1 MRVFLVDTGTRRQEV
16 TGAAAAINVAASDVY
31 LSQAQKSGHLNRL
44 EASGRT
50 AWAYGFTSV
59 LIEERKHDDC
69 GIPPQ
74 HYSDDVDVSLA
85 HCDDHGTGEGR
96 FHGRM

>member
-1 MRVFLVDTGTRRQEV
+1 MRVFLVDTGTRREEV

-50 AWAYGFTSV
+50 AWA
-59 LIEERKHDDC
+59 
-69 GIPPQ
+69 
-74 HYSDDVDVSLA
+74 
-85 HCDDHGTGEGR
+85 
-96 FHGRM
+96 